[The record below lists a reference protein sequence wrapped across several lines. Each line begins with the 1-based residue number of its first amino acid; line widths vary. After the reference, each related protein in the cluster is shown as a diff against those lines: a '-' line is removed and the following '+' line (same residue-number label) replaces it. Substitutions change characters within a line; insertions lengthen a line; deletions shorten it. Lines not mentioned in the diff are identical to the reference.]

1 MSDNE
6 KNRLSMYET
15 VIMYLLE
22 NKDIISVNRSF
33 SYAITKLR
41 KTIDEIKIKDREL
54 SSDTLEKTI
63 LTYNAKDELVF
74 ALVPVTAALY
84 NFAKESG
91 NLELKEKCR
100 MSQSTLVRL
109 RDNELLNK
117 SIAMHHF
124 AVNFLTRLGK
134 YGIKKNVLQELNN
147 KIEKFRD
154 ALDNKIVTFVSSN
167 AVLALNASFQD
178 AENILNNQLDKLM
191 EPLNDEYEEFYD
203 DYLSIRSMEYV
214 EEYEDESLEIENEE

>member
-1 MSDNE
+1 MSDSE

-33 SYAITKLR
+33 SFTINKLR
-41 KTIDEIKIKDREL
+41 KAIDEIKIKDKEL

-63 LTYNAKDELVF
+63 LTYNAKDELIF

-84 NFAKESG
+84 NFAKENG
-91 NLELKEKCR
+91 NIELKEKCR
-100 MSQSTLVRL
+100 MSQSNLVRL

-124 AVNFLTRLGK
+124 ALNYFSRLGK
-134 YGIKKNVLQELNN
+134 FGIRKNTLQDLNN
-147 KIEKFRD
+147 KIEKFRN

-167 AVLALNASFQD
+167 AVLSLNASFQE
-178 AENILNNQLDKLM
+178 AERILNDQMDKLM
-191 EPLNDEYEEFYD
+191 EPFNDENEEFYD

-214 EEYEDESLEIENEE
+214 EGYEDESLEIENEE